1 MYVLVNRYGVTKQ
14 HEWNGN
20 EGVLVVVLHPRPL
33 HQQGAD
39 DLHLSRH
46 LSLST
51 FRTCVRCSPR
61 PWHRRRGFALTAA
74 HSALSGS
81 ANDLPPIGSHTICR
95 ATRKGQNFAT
105 RFELPVTS
113 IIPAI
118 CCSLSSLYCCVGGGP
133 WAMAYSSI
141 GSLSGKG
148 AYQDAAHLQ
157 PHRAACPPHL
167 GTAFRGNE
175 YMTDRSTTSALSV
188 ADHNALEERAQ
199 VLESK
204 LT

>member
-1 MYVLVNRYGVTKQ
+1 MYVFVNRYSVKK
-14 HEWNGN
+14 HEEWNGN

-39 DLHLSRH
+39 DLHLPRH
-46 LSLST
+46 LFLST
-51 FRTCVRCSPR
+51 ARTHVRCFPH
-61 PWHRRRGFALTAA
+61 PWHLRRDFASTAA
-74 HSALSGS
+74 HSAPSGS
-81 ANDLPPIGSHTICR
+81 ASDLPPTRSHTICR

-141 GSLSGKG
+141 RSLSGEG

-167 GTAFRGNE
+167 GTAFQGNE
-175 YMTDRSTTSALSV
+175 YMTDHSTPSALS
-188 ADHNALEERAQ
+188 AAEHNVLEERTQ